1 MDVII
6 SGAGPN
12 GLMLACELALAGV
25 RPVVL
30 EALPEPSTAP
40 KANGLVG
47 EVVRLVDH
55 RGLYEALAG
64 KPGPPLANSGF
75 FPYAGMYLN
84 LGLLDESPLY
94 VLPVPQR
101 KIVQVLTE
109 RAFELGVEIRYG
121 HELVGLNQDDDG
133 VTASIAGP
141 DGAYELRTGYLV
153 GADGAHSPVRKL
165 SGIDFVGV
173 TYDRRTLRMA
183 HAVVPADWIDP
194 ATQGLKIPGHG
205 VAFPFVG
212 IRTEQGSFS
221 YAPLPDHPPTIAT
234 TEWDEPPGDEPL
246 TMDEMRASVRRVLG
260 VEVPLGEPSG
270 DGPHLMNKLSKGNTR
285 IAAKFRDGR
294 VFLLGDAAHIFAHG
308 GAGLNLGM
316 QDAANLGWKLAA
328 EINGS
333 APAGLL
339 DTYEAERRAAAER
352 VVLYAGA
359 TNALLSPGSDVT
371 ALRTVFGELFN
382 DAATV
387 RRFAEQIAGSDVRY
401 DMGVDEPHPLVGKF
415 VPPLEL
421 VTPDGSL
428 RLAEL
433 SRTARP
439 LLLDF
444 TGGLSRFQ
452 GAVDVITADPIE
464 GVPAAV
470 LVRPDGY
477 VAWASSAEGVEAAFE
492 RWFGLAANHV

>member
-1 MDVII
+1 
-6 SGAGPN
+6 
-12 GLMLACELALAGV
+12 
-25 RPVVL
+25 
-30 EALPEPSTAP
+30 
-40 KANGLVG
+40 
-47 EVVRLVDH
+47 
-55 RGLYEALAG
+55 
-64 KPGPPLANSGF
+64 
-75 FPYAGMYLN
+75 
-84 LGLLDESPLY
+84 
-94 VLPVPQR
+94 
-101 KIVQVLTE
+101 
-109 RAFELGVEIRYG
+109 
-121 HELVGLNQDDDG
+121 
-133 VTASIAGP
+133 
-141 DGAYELRTGYLV
+141 
-153 GADGAHSPVRKL
+153 VRKL

-194 ATQGLKIPGHG
+194 ATQGLRIPGHG

-234 TEWDEPPGDEPL
+234 TEWDEPPSDEPL

-260 VEVPLGEPSG
+260 VEVPLDEPTG
-270 DGPHLMNKLSKGNTR
+270 DGPHLMTKLSKGNTR
-285 IAAKFRDGR
+285 IAAKFRDRR

-328 EINGS
+328 EINGD

-339 DTYEAERRAAAER
+339 DTYEVERRAAAER

-371 ALRTVFGELFN
+371 ALRTVFGELFE
-382 DAATV
+382 DTATV

-401 DMGVDEPHPLVGKF
+401 DMGVDQPHPLVGKF
-415 VPPLEL
+415 VPSLEL
-421 VTPDGSL
+421 VTPDGSF

-433 SRTARP
+433 SRSARP

-452 GAVDVITADPIE
+452 GAVDVVTAEPIE
-464 GVPAAV
+464 AVPEAV

-477 VAWASSAEGVEAAFE
+477 VAWASSADGIEAALE